1 MVADEDGTASV
12 QWARR
17 SVTAALGGRGAPA
30 DRSLPSPPAGA
41 LFAEPRGVFVTLKH
55 HPSGEL
61 RGCIGYPLPHFPLGR
76 AIAQAALAAATEDPR
91 FPRVRSPELSQLTF
105 EVSILSV
112 PVPVPGRTPAEIV
125 AGITVGRDGLIV
137 EGYGTSGLLLPQV
150 APEQGWSAEQ
160 FLDGTCEK
168 AGLPADAWRSPGV
181 RIRRFGAEVF
191 AERSPHGPVE
201 RVRL

>member
-1 MVADEDGTASV
+1 MVADEDGVAAV
-12 QWARR
+12 RWARR
-17 SVTAALGGRGAPA
+17 SVAAALGGRSTSS
-30 DRSLPSPPAGA
+30 DRSLPSPPEGA
-41 LFAEPRGVFVTLKH
+41 LFVEPRGVFVTLKH

>member
-1 MVADEDGTASV
+1 MVADEDGVAAV
-12 QWARR
+12 AWARR
-17 SVTAALGGRGAPA
+17 SVVAALGARSASADRTLPGAP
-30 DRSLPSPPAGA
+30 DGA

-61 RGCIGYPLPHFPLGR
+61 RGCIGYPLPYFPLGR

-91 FPRVRSPELSQLTF
+91 FPRVRGTELAHLTF

-125 AGITVGRDGLIV
+125 AGIEVGRDGLIV
-137 EGYGTSGLLLPQV
+137 EGHGTSGLLLPQV
-150 APEQGWSAEQ
+150 APEQGWSVEQ

-168 AGLPADAWRSPGV
+168 AGLPADAWRRPGV

-191 AERSPHGPVE
+191 AERSPGGAVE
-201 RVRL
+201 RVPL